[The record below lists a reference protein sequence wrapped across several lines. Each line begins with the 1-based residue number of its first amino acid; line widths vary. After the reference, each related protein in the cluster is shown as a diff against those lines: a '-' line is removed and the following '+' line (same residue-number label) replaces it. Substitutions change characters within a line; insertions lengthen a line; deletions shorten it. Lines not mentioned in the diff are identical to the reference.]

1 MSPLPTVTYL
11 RSLEAVRD
19 RSAQVYE
26 LGKAGKL
33 DHWTFNEGKLADAV
47 DYCAKIIERDFGTD
61 YAKIPP
67 HCRRNHFLTPSRDR
81 IALLLC
87 NPSFP
92 TSSQPLAQAS
102 ALIDLYLVSV
112 LLDAGAGPDWTYTE
126 TDEDS
131 KGEVLWKG
139 GRSEGLAVAS
149 WHMFVEGLFSSDEKN
164 KFQVDATALKKLTP
178 EILAK
183 HLQVSHANPMAG
195 LEGRCNLLIKLGDAL
210 EATPDICQ
218 HGRPGDI
225 LNYFEPRISSSV
237 LPLSE
242 FWSTLFD
249 LLLPIWPSRTTLPS
263 SPNEPLGDVWQ
274 CPSLS
279 RALDAQSE
287 AKRVE
292 GDDFV
297 PFHKLTQWLCYSLV
311 EAIESQAGW
320 KVDRGRGQT
329 GLPEYR
335 NGGLLVDLGVMTIKP
350 DTLGEGAYPNGQDK
364 PPVLAAFHPAV
375 IEWRSMTVISLDK
388 IHQLI
393 CAKLGVSPEVL
404 GLAQVLEA
412 ATWKG
417 GREIAKEKREGG
429 GPPVDIISDGTVF

>member
-1 MSPLPTVTYL
+1 MSPSPTITYL

-19 RSAQVYE
+19 RSAKVYE

-33 DHWTFNEGKLADAV
+33 DHWTFSEDKLGDAV

-81 IALLLC
+81 IALLLS

-92 TSSQPLAQAS
+92 PSGQPLDQAAS
-102 ALIDLYLVSV
+102 LIDLYLVSV
-112 LLDAGAGPDWTYTE
+112 LLDAGAGPDWSYTE
-126 TDEDS
+126 TDEE
-131 KGEVLWKG
+131 GNVVWKG

-149 WHMFVEGLFSSDEKN
+149 WHMFVRGLFSSDGNN
-164 KFQVDATALKKLTP
+164 KFQVDATALKNLTP

-183 HLQVSHANPMAG
+183 HLQVSDTNPMAG

-210 EATPDICQ
+210 EARPDICRNR
-218 HGRPGDI
+218 RPGDI
-225 LNYFEPRISSSV
+225 LGYFEPRIKSSV

-242 FWSTLFD
+242 FWSTLFE

-263 SPNEPLGDVWQ
+263 NPNEPLGDVWQ

-279 RALDAQSE
+279 RSLDVGSNNQ
-287 AKRVE
+287 RVE

-335 NGGLLVDLGVMTIKP
+335 NGGLLVDLGILTIKP
-350 DTLGEGAYPNGQDK
+350 DTLGENAYPNGQDK
-364 PPVLAAFHPAV
+364 PPVLAASDPAV
-375 IEWRSMTVISLDK
+375 IEWRAMTVISLDK
-388 IHQLI
+388 IHELI
-393 CAKLGVSPEVL
+393 CAKLAVSTEVL

-417 GREIAKEKREGG
+417 GREIAKEKRAGG

>member
-1 MSPLPTVTYL
+1 MSPSPTVAYL

-19 RSAQVYE
+19 RSSQVYE
-26 LGKAGKL
+26 LGRAGKL
-33 DHWTFNEGKLADAV
+33 DHWTFEEDKLADAV
-47 DYCAKIIERDFGTD
+47 EYCAKIIERDFGTD

-81 IALLLC
+81 IALLLSD
-87 NPSFP
+87 PSFP
-92 TSSQPLAQAS
+92 PSSQPLVQAS

-112 LLDAGAGPDWTYTE
+112 LLDAGAGPDWSYTE
-126 TDEDS
+126 TDDDG
-131 KGEVLWKG
+131 KVVWKG

-149 WHMFVEGLFSSDEKN
+149 WHMFVRGLFSSDEKN
-164 KFQVDATALKKLTP
+164 KFQVDATALENLTP
-178 EILAK
+178 EVLAK
-183 HLQVSHANPMAG
+183 HLQVSNTNPMAG

-210 EATPDICQ
+210 QARPDICKN
-218 HGRPGDI
+218 GRPGDI
-225 LNYFEPRISSSV
+225 LSYFEPRIQSSV
-237 LPLSE
+237 LPLSD

-263 SPNEPLGDVWQ
+263 APEEPLGDVWQ

-279 RALDAQSE
+279 RSLDDDGR
-287 AKRVE
+287 KRVE

-320 KVDRGRGQT
+320 MVDRGRGQT

-335 NGGLLVDLGVMTIKP
+335 NGGLLVDLGVLTIKD
-350 DTLGEGAYPNGQDK
+350 DTLGESAYPNGSGK
-364 PPVLAAFHPAV
+364 PPVLAASDPAV
-375 IEWRSMTVISLDK
+375 IEWRAMTVISLDR
-388 IHQLI
+388 IHELI

-417 GREIAKEKREGG
+417 GREIAKEKRAGG